1 MLSGGTSSATLHFAI
16 RIVHPFHVLR
26 SSVKR
31 MEYPYGWVE
40 GRMTKT
46 AVVTAGTAGIGL
58 ETALG
63 LAGAGFRVTVVGRDA
78 DRGAR
83 AIDRINGTDPARPA
97 RFLPADL
104 GSLDQ
109 VRSLADRITAEHA
122 ASGEPLTVLV
132 NNVGAMFPQRRTL
145 DGIEA
150 SFLVNH
156 LSPYLLTELL
166 LPTLTGAAPSR
177 IVNVTSG
184 AVGLAKRSFD
194 AVEPTG
200 GYYGFHWYGRAKL
213 ANLAYT
219 LDLAARLQGTAVSVL
234 AADPGGAATDMT
246 NGTMT
251 DRKIVSPA
259 LRLLWPLVR
268 RKFERSA
275 SGPASL
281 AARPSIVA
289 ATDGALAGRTGIVIG
304 ARTHPVAPLR
314 AATDPRVAQDVRRLS
329 ERHAPLTTA

>member
-1 MLSGGTSSATLHFAI
+1 M
-16 RIVHPFHVLR
+16 
-26 SSVKR
+26 KR
-31 MEYPYGWVE
+31 
-40 GRMTKT
+40 T
-46 AVVTAGTAGIGL
+46 AVVTAGTAGIGG

-63 LAGAGFRVTVVGRDA
+63 LAAAGFAVTVVGRNA

-83 AIDRINGTDPARPA
+83 AVDRINAAGPVHPA

-104 GSLDQ
+104 ASLDE
-109 VRSLADRITAEHA
+109 VRVLAERIAAEHA

-132 NNVGAMFPQRRTL
+132 NNVGAMFAERRDL
-145 DGIEA
+145 GGVEA
-150 SFLVNH
+150 SFVVNH

-166 LPTLTGAAPSR
+166 LPTLTAGAPSR

-184 AVGLAKRSFD
+184 AVGVAKRVFD
-194 AVEPTG
+194 TVEPPG

-213 ANLAYT
+213 AHLAYT
-219 LDLAARLQGTAVSVL
+219 LDLAKRLDGTGVSVF

-251 DRKIVSPA
+251 DPKIVSPA

-268 RKFERSA
+268 RTFERST
-275 SGPASL
+275 SGPASV

-289 ATDGALAGRTGIVIG
+289 ATDGALAGRTGVVIG
-304 ARTHPVAPLR
+304 ARARPVAPPR
-314 AATDPRVAQDVRRLS
+314 AATDPRIAEAVRRLS
-329 ERHAPLTTA
+329 EQHAPLAAIRSDPA

>member
-1 MLSGGTSSATLHFAI
+1 
-16 RIVHPFHVLR
+16 
-26 SSVKR
+26 
-31 MEYPYGWVE
+31 
-40 GRMTKT
+40 MTKT

-63 LAGAGFRVTVVGRDA
+63 LARAGFSVTVVGRDA

-83 AIDRINGTDPARPA
+83 AVDRINATDPARPA

-109 VRSLADRITAEHA
+109 VRALADRIATERA

-132 NNVGAMFPQRRTL
+132 NNVGAMFPQRRAL

-166 LPTLTGAAPSR
+166 LPTLTAGAPSR

-194 AVEPTG
+194 TVEPPG

-219 LDLAARLQGTAVSVL
+219 LDLATRLQGTAVSVF

-251 DRKIVSPA
+251 DPKIVSPA

-268 RKFERSA
+268 RKFRRST

-289 ATDGALAGRTGIVIG
+289 ATDDALTGRTGIVIG
-304 ARTHPVAPLR
+304 ARARPVTPLR

-329 ERHAPLTTA
+329 ERHAPLTTT